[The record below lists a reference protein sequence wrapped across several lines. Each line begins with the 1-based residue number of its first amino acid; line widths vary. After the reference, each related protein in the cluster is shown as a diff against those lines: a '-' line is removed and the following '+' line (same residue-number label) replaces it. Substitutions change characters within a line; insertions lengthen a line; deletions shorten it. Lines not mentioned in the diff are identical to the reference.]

1 VGFSKWIQEE
11 RASFYRK
18 CPCQICQHLANK
30 IEEEDMDKRIKTAK
44 KQIDDKLKATQ
55 KTEKKEFS
63 GLLKEDHKLDKKR
76 DNLEKEV
83 KSLKKK

>member
-1 VGFSKWIQEE
+1 MGYGNLIQQD

-18 CPCQICQHLANK
+18 CPCQICQDLANK
-30 IEEEDMDKRIKTAK
+30 IEEEDMDKRIKTAQ

-55 KTEKKEFS
+55 KTEKKEFK
-63 GLLKEDHKLDKKR
+63 GLLKEDHKLDKQR
-76 DNLEKEV
+76 DDLKKKV